1 VLQAG
6 KKFAKLA
13 MGKRTPQKQNTTPV
27 FFPATQ
33 GGINAVSAAS
43 DVPPQD
49 ALLLINLI
57 PAEKGVRVRKGWIEH
72 CIAVPLGDGI
82 KTLVPFTHQ
91 DVDAPIDKLFGL
103 TSDGI
108 YDVTTPAVAPVKV
121 FDFPIKSGE
130 AGWAQWT
137 HYTTIAGQ
145 FILLTDKANGY
156 IVYTASTDTWAAG
169 SISADP
175 SVAPA
180 VITPALCVF
189 VMVWKNRVWFIEVD
203 TGTAWYLPVGTY
215 TGATAKPFYFGN
227 KFKYGGY
234 LKSLWNWT
242 LDGGEGVDDYLVAV
256 GSAGDMV
263 VYKGTDPATVAT
275 FNQSGWWYIGKPLQ
289 GRRQGANMGGE
300 LLLTTNFGVL
310 QTSKLI
316 AGQPVTDQ
324 AVSMSYK
331 INPAFNQTS
340 DRMGEFYG
348 WEPVFIPKEQ
358 LMMFITP
365 KEVGQ
370 PYLQYVYNTATR
382 AWCVF
387 IDMPVKTGVM
397 WKNKFYFGTDDNRI
411 ASYDGFLDEVYLD
424 PLVDGTFEPI
434 QWESLTGFQGFNQ
447 PSIWKRVQFMR
458 PLFIGAATPV
468 FKIVAKYDFDLTP
481 PAGSPVFPPTTGGVW
496 GIGIWDFSTWGGG
509 YFTTKSTKGGSG
521 MGRYVAL
528 YMRGR
533 SSTEI
538 VHVGTDVLY
547 DGGGLL

>member
-1 VLQAG
+1 M
-6 KKFAKLA
+6 AKR
-13 MGKRTPQKQNTTPV
+13 KPQRQNTTPV
-27 FFPATQ
+27 FYPATQ

-49 ALLLINLI
+49 ALLLINMI

-72 CIAVPLGDGI
+72 CQRVPIGDGI
-82 KTLVPFTHQ
+82 KTLVPFTDQ
-91 DVDAPIDKLFGL
+91 LVDTPVDRLFAC

-108 YDVTTPAVAPVKV
+108 YDVTTVGAAPLKV
-121 FDFPIKSGE
+121 MDFPTKSNE

-137 HYTTIAGQ
+137 HFTTIAGQ

-156 IVYTASTDTWAAG
+156 YVYTASTNTWAAG
-169 SISADP
+169 VLASGGTDP
-175 SVAPA
+175 PVTAA
-180 VITPALCVF
+180 AMVF
-189 VMVWKNRVWFIEVD
+189 VMVWKNRVWFVEKD
-203 TGTAWYLPVGTY
+203 SGRGWYLPVGSI
-215 TGATAKPFYFGN
+215 TGTVVSFTFGN

-234 LKSLWNWT
+234 LKSMWNWT
-242 LDGGEGVDDYLVAV
+242 LDGGEGVDDYLVALSS
-256 GSAGDMV
+256 GGDMV
-263 VYKGTDPATVAT
+263 VYKGTDPAAVAT
-275 FNQSGWWYIGKPLQ
+275 FNLSGWWYIGKPLQ

-310 QTSKLI
+310 QASKLI

-331 INPAFNQTS
+331 INPAFNQVS
-340 DRMGEFYG
+340 DRMSEFYG

-365 KEVGQ
+365 KETGQ
-370 PYLQYVYNTATR
+370 PYLQFVYNTATR
-382 AWCVF
+382 GWCAF
-387 IDMPVKTGVM
+387 ADLPVKTGVM

-411 ASYDGFLDEVYLD
+411 ASYDGFLDKVFLN

-458 PLFIGAATPV
+458 PLFIGQATPV
-468 FKIVAKYDFDLTP
+468 FKIVAKYDFDLSP
-481 PAGSPVFPPTTGGVW
+481 PAGSPVFPPTTGGIW

-533 SSTEI
+533 SSTEMT
-538 VHVGTDVLY
+538 HVGTDVLY
-547 DGGGLL
+547 DAGGLL